1 MRAQPKTPFP
11 LRRDAQTGRHCCPSE
26 AEAAV
31 LSASE
36 LDALHAWLDAE
47 LVAEYE
53 ASPGQSMAH
62 TGAIIE
68 TLDRLGG
75 HFKRVGKGIFLASEL
90 AVHYPDEPVFAPDVL
105 AVRDVPLHDRASWRV
120 DVEGK
125 GPDLVLEVLVDGD
138 RRKDLQFNVARLA
151 RLGVPEY
158 LVFDVRSA
166 RVVGWRLTAPGS
178 RTYVPIVPQFGRI
191 PSETLQLEFGVVDGR
206 IRCWR
211 DGAELP
217 LAEQVIALLGKVLDE
232 KDARLAEVLAL
243 QEQESARAQAESA
256 RAQAE
261 SARAQAESARAQA
274 ESARARAALRRSILR
289 TLTLRG
295 LLPDAAQRAHIE
307 DCEDAE
313 RLEDWDARVLDIG
326 SVEALLA
333 D

>member
-1 MRAQPKTPFP
+1 MRTQPKTPFP
-11 LRRDAQTGRHCCPSE
+11 LRRDAETGRYCCPSAADAARMS
-26 AEAAV
+26 AE
-31 LSASE
+31 E

-53 ASPGQSMAH
+53 ANPGQSMAH
-62 TGAIIE
+62 TGAIFE

-75 HFKRVGKGIFLASEL
+75 HFKRTGKGVFLAAEL
-90 AVHYPDEPVFAPDVL
+90 SVHYPDEPVFAPDVI
-105 AVRDVPLHDRASWRV
+105 AVRDVPLHQRASWRV

-138 RRKDLQFNVARLA
+138 RRKDLELNVARLA

-158 LVFDVRSA
+158 LVFDVRRA
-166 RVVGWRLTAPGS
+166 RVVGWRLSSPEA
-178 RTYVPIVPQFGRI
+178 RTYMPIMPQFGRI

-232 KDARLAEVLAL
+232 KDVQLGELVEAQL
-243 QEQESARAQAESA
+243 QEAARAEAEAARAQAEAA

-261 SARAQAESARAQA
+261 AARAQA
-274 ESARARAALRRSILR
+274 ALRRGILR

-295 LLPDAAQRAHIE
+295 LVPDAAQRERIE
-307 DCEDAE
+307 TCDDTETLE
-313 RLEDWDARVLDIG
+313 RWDARVLEIAAID
-326 SVEALLA
+326 ALLYE
-333 D
+333 